1 MNKAIIIGNVGKDP
15 EIKKFDNGQ
24 VANLTIATTEKYN
37 KNGEKVELTEWHNIV
52 ATGKLS
58 EIIEKWVKKGDKI
71 LIEGKIR
78 TRSYEKNGEK
88 RYVTE
93 IFALNMEMLGGK
105 RSPESSGSS
114 EPSETTDLP
123 PVTNDTDLPF

>member
-24 VANLTIATTEKYN
+24 VANLTIATTEKYT
-37 KNGEKVELTEWHNIV
+37 KNDEKVEVTEWHNIV

-105 RSPESSGSS
+105 KSPNTSD
-114 EPSETTDLP
+114 PSETTDLP

>member
-15 EIKKFDNGQ
+15 EIKKFENGQ
-24 VANLTIATTEKYN
+24 VANITIATTEKYT
-37 KNGEKVELTEWHNIV
+37 KNGEKIELTEWHNVV

-58 EIIEKWVKKGDKI
+58 EIIEQWVKKGDKI

-78 TRSYEKNGEK
+78 TRSYEKGGEK

-105 RSPESSGSS
+105 KHEKLPQESV
-114 EPSETTDLP
+114 DLP
-123 PVTNDTDLPF
+123 EATSDNDLPF

>member
-24 VANLTIATTEKYN
+24 VANLTIATTEKYT
-37 KNGEKVELTEWHNIV
+37 KNGEKVEVTEWHNIV

-78 TRSYEKNGEK
+78 TRSYEKN
-88 RYVTE
+88 
-93 IFALNMEMLGGK
+93 
-105 RSPESSGSS
+105 
-114 EPSETTDLP
+114 
-123 PVTNDTDLPF
+123 

>member
-24 VANLTIATTEKYN
+24 VANLTIATTEKYS
-37 KNGEKVELTEWHNIV
+37 KNGEKVEVTEWHNIV

-58 EIIEKWVKKGDKI
+58 EIIERWVKKGDKI

-78 TRSYEKNGEK
+78 TRSYEKNNEK

-105 RSPESSGSS
+105 RNS

-123 PVTNDTDLPF
+123 PVANDTDLPL

>member
-24 VANLTIATTEKYN
+24 VANLTIATTEKYT
-37 KNGEKVELTEWHNIV
+37 KNDEKVGVTEWHNIV

-105 RSPESSGSS
+105 RSAESSD
-114 EPSETTDLP
+114 TTDLP